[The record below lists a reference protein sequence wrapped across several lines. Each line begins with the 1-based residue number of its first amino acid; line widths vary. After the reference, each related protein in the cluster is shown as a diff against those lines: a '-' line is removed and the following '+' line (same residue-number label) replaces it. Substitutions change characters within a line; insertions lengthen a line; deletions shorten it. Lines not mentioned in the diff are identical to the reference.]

1 LLLLE
6 NIRRAKDQ
14 AIDTQT
20 CTLRSF
26 QNAGSSSNS
35 KCGTSSGTSGAATS
49 LGSNTLLAVPTDDVR
64 SLAPVPAAQA
74 LGVPASDFGVTGADR
89 GFRPG
94 SAMTASGDLGGSE
107 KCGTEAA
114 GCANAE
120 EEEEGAA
127 AARSS
132 FSLDSTAAAEARRG
146 REAEARRPPALAP
159 GAAIAEAGGA
169 VMRRS
174 EVESEWERGGR
185 RRRPVMAD
193 GVCLVFGP
201 SSAPIQI

>member
-1 LLLLE
+1 MYFLYCFYWKTS
-6 NIRRAKDQ
+6 RRAKDQ

-26 QNAGSSSNS
+26 QNAGSSSSS
-35 KCGTSSGTSGAATS
+35 KCGTSSGTSGATTS
-49 LGSNTLLAVPTDDVR
+49 LRSNTLLAVPIDEVR

-74 LGVPASDFGVTGADR
+74 LGVPANDFGVTGADR

-94 SAMTASGDLGGSE
+94 SAMAASGDLGGSE

-127 AARSS
+127 ARSS
-132 FSLDSTAAAEARRG
+132 FSLDSTAA
-146 REAEARRPPALAP
+146 AEARRPPALAP

>member
-26 QNAGSSSNS
+26 QNAGSSSSS
-35 KCGTSSGTSGAATS
+35 KCGTSGATTS
-49 LGSNTLLAVPTDDVR
+49 LRSNTLLAVPIDEVR

-74 LGVPASDFGVTGADR
+74 LGVPANDFGVTGADR

-94 SAMTASGDLGGSE
+94 SAMAASGDLGGSE

-127 AARSS
+127 AARPS

-159 GAAIAEAGGA
+159 GAAMAEAGGA
-169 VMRRS
+169 VMRRN
-174 EVESEWERGGR
+174 EVARE
-185 RRRPVMAD
+185 
-193 GVCLVFGP
+193 
-201 SSAPIQI
+201 